1 MSDIQVDRA
10 GRPMFDADGRKL
22 SIEEREAAEAASRT
36 CRICGFTWIYGIGS
50 HDCHEV
56 KDARLTA
63 LEAELVLEQQTL
75 KGFKER
81 ELELDLKDRRL
92 REAAQAV
99 VDKWP
104 QTAISGELAKY
115 LGN

>member
-1 MSDIQVDRA
+1 MIDDNEIDIGTVT
-10 GRPMFDADGRKL
+10 
-22 SIEEREAAEAASRT
+22 ASMT
-36 CRICGFTWIYGIGS
+36 CRNCGFTWDATKGHGS
-50 HDCHEV
+50 HDCQEV

-99 VDKWP
+99 VDWLSKFDELP
-104 QTAISGELAKY
+104 PEAEALAKE
-115 LGN
+115 LGE